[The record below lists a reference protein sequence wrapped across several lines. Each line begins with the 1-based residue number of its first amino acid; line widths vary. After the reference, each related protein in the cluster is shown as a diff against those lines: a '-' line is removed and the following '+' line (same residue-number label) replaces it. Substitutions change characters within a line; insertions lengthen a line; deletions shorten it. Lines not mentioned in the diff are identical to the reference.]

1 MSPPRG
7 VGILAMVCRL
17 VGGDLS
23 CRWARRGV
31 YIFESEDRY
40 ARGGGFE
47 LSVEL
52 SRGVIIVRWRV
63 CTKNDTHFLEQAIGK
78 RITPPSRSQTYLA
91 FYIILCMTFLCIQF
105 SSVQQGMGQSSSL
118 KPEWLRRRPRGPVC
132 PKEPAQ
138 GTVRAISMYLLIYAL
153 PTLSTPRPP
162 WERHHQGHLPLVR
175 AY

>member
-52 SRGVIIVRWRV
+52 SRGGDYCEMESMHQER
-63 CTKNDTHFLEQAIGK
+63 HPL
-78 RITPPSRSQTYLA
+78 SRASDREA
-91 FYIILCMTFLCIQF
+91 HH
-105 SSVQQGMGQSSSL
+105 
-118 KPEWLRRRPRGPVC
+118 
-132 PKEPAQ
+132 PAQ
-138 GTVRAISMYLLIYAL
+138 SESNLSRFLYNIVYDFSLYSILIRATRNGSELE
-153 PTLSTPRPP
+153 P
-162 WERHHQGHLPLVR
+162 
-175 AY
+175 